1 MGFTSDSVSYFLWW
15 SEEMFLIIWSLQD
28 VIILVDFSIYDMQ
41 PTPLHLTVKEYVTP
55 EKFAFWKD
63 YGESIGF
70 RYVASGPMVNFSS

>member
-1 MGFTSDSVSYFLWW
+1 
-15 SEEMFLIIWSLQD
+15 
-28 VIILVDFSIYDMQ
+28 MQ

-70 RYVASGPMVNFSS
+70 RYVASGPLVRPYTNINLLSIRNACF

>member
-1 MGFTSDSVSYFLWW
+1 MPL
-15 SEEMFLIIWSLQD
+15 LII
-28 VIILVDFSIYDMQ
+28 VYEFSFLQ

-70 RYVASGPMVNFSS
+70 RYVASGPLVMFPLLVTPNNL